1 MQLEG
6 VSSDAFFARNHLK
19 ESFFLELGNHEI
31 SRFERKLML
40 DGARVPTSYLLSDP
54 QIFLNFKASTKIA
67 STRSFREDIKFVG
80 DQVRNRDN
88 SIFDEEQLMRCFIA
102 ALLWNDGHALLN
114 ANGDYYFNSC
124 SKVAALTD
132 RRDCSVRN

>member
-1 MQLEG
+1 
-6 VSSDAFFARNHLK
+6 
-19 ESFFLELGNHEI
+19 
-31 SRFERKLML
+31 ML

-67 STRSFREDIKFVG
+67 SSRSFREDIKFVG

-102 ALLWNDGHALLN
+102 ALLWNDGHASKS
-114 ANGDYYFNSC
+114 DYYSNRQPYRPTRLLR
-124 SKVAALTD
+124 SKLNRAAFSRAKNFT
-132 RRDCSVRN
+132 RF